1 MTTYTYDAK
10 SGRMTQAAQA
20 RDGKELAKVSY
31 THNAAGQ
38 LEKIDR
44 GNGAVSTYTFND
56 AGLPTGEKHT
66 APGGKAIAQHAY
78 THTPQRQL
86 ATDLA
91 TVREKDGSE
100 KKTATTHTYDTE
112 NRLTRTRV
120 TEGHTPGQGTLVSQS
135 DYAFDLASNLS
146 EAKTTT
152 RAADGTEKTS
162 VTAYEHDS
170 ASRTTHITE
179 DGQKK
184 AQTYD

>member
-1 MTTYTYDAK
+1 ITTYTYDAK
-10 SGRMTQAAQA
+10 TGRMTQATQT

-38 LEKIDR
+38 LEEIDR
-44 GNGAVSTYTFND
+44 GNDAVSTYTFND
-56 AGLPTGEKHT
+56 AALPIGEKHT
-66 APGGKAIAQHAY
+66 APGGDLIAEHAY

-86 ATDLA
+86 ATDIA

-112 NRLTRTRV
+112 NHLTQTRV
-120 TEGHTPGQGTLVSQS
+120 TEGDTPEQGTLVSQW
-135 DYAFDLASNLS
+135 DYAYDLASNLS
-146 EAKTTT
+146 QVKATT
-152 RAADGTEKTS
+152 RAADGTEKT
-162 VTAYEHDS
+162 TTTGYEHDA